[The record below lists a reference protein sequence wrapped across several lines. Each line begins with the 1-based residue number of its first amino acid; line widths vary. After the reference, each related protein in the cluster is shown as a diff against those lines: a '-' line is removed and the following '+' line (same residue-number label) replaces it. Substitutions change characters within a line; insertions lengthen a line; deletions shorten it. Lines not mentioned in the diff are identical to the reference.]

1 MLRAD
6 FLPRIRNL
14 EDGEWMNPTE
24 TVRAAVCAY
33 AVGVGKPEETIDQG
47 HSPDVEK
54 AGGTPEFRDFVSS
67 SQTTA

>member
-1 MLRAD
+1 
-6 FLPRIRNL
+6 
-14 EDGEWMNPTE
+14 MNPTE